1 MAQKIAETLWR
12 TQKNPADGK
21 GPAAGCKEGKETERE
36 EIVSPHVEDGVRI
49 PGKFEINLDFL

>member
-1 MAQKIAETLWR
+1 MAGDLPLRRANGQKDPAE
-12 TQKNPADGK
+12 GE
-21 GPAAGCKEGKETERE
+21 PAAGSKEGKETERE